1 MKKIALLFITL
12 SFLASSAYA
21 TTFSVLWKTL
31 DPLSKRLI
39 ILGYKE
45 GLKDGLAIAKKADAT
60 EPTEIAKIDTHQH
73 KVTDGTYKNIYT
85 MPSEV
90 IQSEMDKF
98 YANDFNQD
106 VPLDYA
112 ILYIT
117 QKENGVSEIE
127 LRKDLVTFEKTAFE
141 TAAKLK

>member
-1 MKKIALLFITL
+1 
-12 SFLASSAYA
+12 
-21 TTFSVLWKTL
+21 
-31 DPLSKRLI
+31 
-39 ILGYKE
+39 
-45 GLKDGLAIAKKADAT
+45 
-60 EPTEIAKIDTHQH
+60 
-73 KVTDGTYKNIYT
+73 